1 LISHKIQG
9 SHNHSHFAKHF
20 TKWLQLHQRSHYF
33 ATATVAAVLGTAE
46 ALPKAPLV
54 SGGCLDAHVLII
66 KFVVH
71 LLARKLH
78 ETSPHLSFRHIKGAF
93 NLSMLYGLIRLG
105 VAFTMP
111 SSLLII
117 F

>member
-1 LISHKIQG
+1 MHICTLSHKWRCKNNEEKKLKQKRQI
-9 SHNHSHFAKHF
+9 SRAS
-20 TKWLQLHQRSHYF
+20 
-33 ATATVAAVLGTAE
+33 ATQSE
-46 ALPKAPLV
+46 ELV
-54 SGGCLDAHVLII
+54 SGVCLDAHVLII
-66 KFVVH
+66 KFAVH